1 MASSLFGTTPATMN
15 GTSNGIAS
23 RLSAAGQTLSMLK
36 LMSNPQAGIN
46 DLINQNPEVKS
57 LLQSGMNPQA
67 AFYAMAKQKGVDPE
81 SILGPLRTMMK

>member
-1 MASSLFGTTPATMN
+1 
-15 GTSNGIAS
+15 
-23 RLSAAGQTLSMLK
+23 MLK